1 MKIEHKA
8 DYRVKRRGE
17 YPSLVDLADALY
29 WQQNG
34 DPSKMEAYLAKVA
47 AVKEKYPKPND
58 RTEQP

>member
-1 MKIEHKA
+1 MKIEHKV
-8 DYRVKRRGE
+8 DYRERRRAE
-17 YPSLVDLADALY
+17 YPPVTQLADALY

-47 AVKEKYPKPND
+47 AVKAKYPKPND

>member
-1 MKIEHKA
+1 MKIEHKS
-8 DYRVKRRGE
+8 DYLERRRRE
-17 YPSLVDLADALY
+17 YPPLTQLADALY

-34 DPSKMEAYLAKVA
+34 DPSKMEEYLAKVA